1 MRVRIGD
8 DGVAG
13 ESVGNGGGDL
23 TGRFA
28 DWLARDRTVSRHI
41 TMTRERSGLADGG
54 MSGDLLEWI
63 GLTLSTGFST
73 AGLIYTHLNFRA
85 SLPPRQRPGAQ
96 MVVEHNGVRI
106 VIEDGGAED
115 VARLAR
121 LLGTAVGG
129 TDGPPTGQ
137 AGPDDGDGAGQRA
150 GDDPE
155 GAASGAS

>member
-1 MRVRIGD
+1 MTR
-8 DGVAG
+8 
-13 ESVGNGGGDL
+13 ESVGSGGGDL

-28 DWLARDRTVSRHI
+28 DWIARDRTVGRYV
-41 TMTRERSGLADGG
+41 TMTRERSGTADGG

-73 AGLIYTHLNFRA
+73 ASLIYSHLNFRA
-85 SLPPRQRPGAQ
+85 SLPPRQRPGAR
-96 MVVEHNGVRI
+96 MVVEHNGVRV

-121 LLGTAVGG
+121 LLGTTVGSVDG
-129 TDGPPTGQ
+129 TLTGH
-137 AGPDDGDGAGQRA
+137 AGPGSGDSDGQSTGNDT
-150 GDDPE
+150 E